1 MTARPH
7 AVPALR
13 LTAAAL
19 AAGLAVATAA
29 GCAPDTTP
37 TPTATAHATSPTA
50 SPTAST
56 PPASGG
62 RPVKPLAVLTGQHH
76 LALTLLSARRSP
88 HGAVT
93 VRGLLKNTGKDLVVV
108 PAELRGNETAVLKN
122 GPSLAGATLVD
133 FTGGKRYYVLR
144 DTDARPLTTTGLS
157 QLQGGESVP
166 VFVQFPA
173 PPAST
178 SRVDFE
184 LPLFD
189 SATITLSK

>member
-19 AAGLAVATAA
+19 ATGLAVATAA

-37 TPTATAHATSPTA
+37 TTAAHATSPSA

-56 PPASGG
+56 QPAPGG
-62 RPVKPLAVLTGQHH
+62 RPAKPLAVLTGQHH
-76 LALTLLSARRSP
+76 LTLTLLSARRSP

-93 VRGLLKNTGKDLVVV
+93 VRGLLKNNGKDLVVI

-166 VFVQFPA
+166 VFAQFPA
-173 PPAST
+173 PPAGT